1 MLITFEHIKKSTIFF
16 TILIKS
22 MFNLVN
28 IKLITW
34 EGGRKFESYS
44 NGSIQVYTHT
54 HTHTHTHPY
63 MCIAMV
69 FCCCITNY
77 HKFSDLK

>member
-16 TILIKS
+16 TILKS

-44 NGSIQVYTHT
+44 NGSLQVYTHT
-54 HTHTHTHPY
+54 HTY